1 MILSSS
7 IVFSREEEKQFL
19 LCHIPLIEIEI
30 IKLEAQILK
39 ATLSRSRFL
48 HLLFEVSLLQR
59 MWKYIH
65 FSYLK
70 NCALKSFILL
80 SFVKMI

>member
-1 MILSSS
+1 MVLFPC

-39 ATLSRSRFL
+39 ATLSRTRFL
-48 HLLFEVSLLQR
+48 HLLFEVGLVHVFLIFENLCCYRFGS
-59 MWKYIH
+59 
-65 FSYLK
+65 
-70 NCALKSFILL
+70 A
-80 SFVKMI
+80 KMTLNVC